1 MIKIISE
8 YPQDSRLAV
17 ISHGKM
23 INMLFRCFMKLPV
36 NLCCRRHFI
45 KRSTKCETNRPVKV
59 WIMKDWIMK
68 DWIMKDSLKDQ
79 ICYLEKQLLR
89 PEIRKSFDELD
100 KLLHEDFIEYG
111 SSGRIY
117 DKATA
122 IASMLKEEHVFDAE
136 IDGFEI
142 KAFAGEIVLAMYK
155 LRVTSHTLQRK
166 AFSLRSSIWIF
177 ADGRWQLIF
186 HQGTSAQESPRT
198 ERTMQEN

>member
-1 MIKIISE
+1 VDYE
-8 YPQDSRLAV
+8 RLDYE
-17 ISHGKM
+17 
-23 INMLFRCFMKLPV
+23 R
-36 NLCCRRHFI
+36 
-45 KRSTKCETNRPVKV
+45 
-59 WIMKDWIMK
+59 
-68 DWIMKDSLKDQ
+68 
-79 ICYLEKQLLR
+79 
-89 PEIRKSFDELD
+89 LD
-100 KLLHEDFIEYG
+100 YERL
-111 SSGRIY
+111 
-117 DKATA
+117 
-122 IASMLKEEHVFDAE
+122 LKEEHVFDAE